1 VSKRKVKF
9 IDLFSGAGGFSCG
22 LEMAGFECMLGVD
35 FNKDAIDTF
44 QANHLLSKSYC
55 GDIKKLTNK
64 KIDKFLNGN
73 SIDLIVGGP
82 PCQGFSTVGTGN
94 PDDKRNSLFKEFLRI
109 VKHLT
114 PNYVV
119 MENVTG
125 LLARK
130 NEQSLIGIFKLF
142 KNMGYKMDVKILSA
156 DEFGVP
162 EIRRRTIFIAS
173 KVNADIIF
181 PKKTHGQTIKSPKV
195 TVDQAINNLKGIN
208 DKIHNHDLKSCEVKD
223 SLDLRRLK
231 RLPEGKGIRYK
242 KDEDQFLTKSLKY
255 DVDWEKLP
263 EKRFRQARLQRLN
276 GSALS
281 PTIMTHRH
289 SYYHPR
295 ENRLISAREAAAIQ
309 SFPNDFVFH
318 GSVTSQWRQ
327 IGNAVPPRL
336 AFSIAGAIKKM
347 IQQSKKPMAF
357 DKNFYTKNQI
367 LEKIKNERKL
377 AFNYRC

>member
-1 VSKRKVKF
+1 MSKRKVKF